1 MSGFYG
7 GGSNTAAFFMFCVMH
22 VRALRLRH
30 SKLDE
35 MMASQF
41 TVHGRLWI
49 EGPDGTVLGHGRVEL
64 LEKIDALGSL
74 SAAANALGMSYRYA
88 WKLVKSMNAHSDS
101 PLITLNA
108 GGRGGGHASL
118 TEVGRKAVASYRDT
132 NREFEQFLSE
142 QSDKL
147 PG

>member
-1 MSGFYG
+1 
-7 GGSNTAAFFMFCVMH
+7 
-22 VRALRLRH
+22 
-30 SKLDE
+30 
-35 MMASQF
+35 MASQF

-74 SAAANALGMSYRYA
+74 SAAATALGMSYRYA
-88 WKLVKSMNAHSDS
+88 WKLVKLMNEHSDS
-101 PLITLNA
+101 PMITLNA

-118 TEVGRKAVASYRDT
+118 TQAGREAVATYRQTD
-132 NREFEQFLSE
+132 REFEQFLSQ
-142 QSDKL
+142 QSEKL

>member
-1 MSGFYG
+1 M
-7 GGSNTAAFFMFCVMH
+7 T
-22 VRALRLRH
+22 
-30 SKLDE
+30 
-35 MMASQF
+35 SQF

-74 SAAANALGMSYRYA
+74 SAAAAALGMSYRYA
-88 WKLVKSMNAHSDS
+88 WKLVKSMNEHGDN

-118 TEVGRKAVASYRDT
+118 TAAGSEAVARYRQTD
-132 NREFEQFLSE
+132 REFEQFLSQ
-142 QSDKL
+142 QSEKL